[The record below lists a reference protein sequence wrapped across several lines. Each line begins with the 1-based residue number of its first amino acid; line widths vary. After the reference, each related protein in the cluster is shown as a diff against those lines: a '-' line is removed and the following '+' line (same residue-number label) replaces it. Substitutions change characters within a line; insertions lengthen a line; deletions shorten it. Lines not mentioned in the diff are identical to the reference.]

1 MPEAAAAASTAV
13 NDGGGGLE
21 NTVDNSSI
29 CDDEEE
35 GVLSLLPVREVL
47 EMELGELEGATEK
60 KSNT

>member
-1 MPEAAAAASTAV
+1 MPEAAARSTAV

-29 CDDEEE
+29 CDEEE
-35 GVLSLLPVREVL
+35 GVLSLLPVKEVL
-47 EMELGELEGATEK
+47 EMELGESELEGATEK